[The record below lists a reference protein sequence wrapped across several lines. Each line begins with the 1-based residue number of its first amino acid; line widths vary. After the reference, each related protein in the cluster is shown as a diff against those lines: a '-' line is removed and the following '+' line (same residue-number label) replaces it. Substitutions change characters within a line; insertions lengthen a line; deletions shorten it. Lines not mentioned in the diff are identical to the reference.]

1 MRSCSEEQRLRESMA
16 TMASFSTPS
25 FSWRSSLP
33 HFNPCSDRLSL
44 TICVVPLPVIGM
56 VAYGLVTVLG
66 LQFTQKSLPF
76 GLNQTD
82 ARLVLLSTTTSMA
95 AASGYF
101 LYLLSTKFSGSSCSY
116 CLLSALLSFSLFFI
130 TLKDFGLPEIKKE
143 LGLQLFVAGLV
154 IVTLNSSYSNSRS
167 GPSSMDNI
175 NLPYFPTEITSEST
189 PFAISLAKHLNSIGA
204 KMYGAFWC
212 SHCLEQKEMFGRE
225 AAKHLNYVECF
236 PNGFKKGTL
245 MEKSCAEV
253 GIEGFPTW
261 VINGKVL
268 SGELEFSELAEASG
282 FPLDKATQSPNLQF
296 FKPNQYEPKF
306 SLQKKKMC
314 SQISESEQ
322 EQLLEKLEVFKI
334 KGKDKQGRKI
344 LRIIGK
350 FFPARILS
358 VDVLRKYLEEKIF
371 PRLGKR
377 KFSVLY
383 VHTGVQRSENFPG
396 ISALRS
402 IYEAIP
408 MNVKENLEA
417 VYFVHPGLQSRLFL
431 ATFGRLLF
439 TGGGLYGKLRYVSRL
454 DYLWEQVRRNE
465 IEIPEFVYDHD
476 EDLEHR
482 PMMDYG
488 LESDHPRVYDVPAAD
503 SPVSMYSMRCIL

>member
-1 MRSCSEEQRLRESMA
+1 MRSCSEEHRLRESMA

-25 FSWRSSLP
+25 FSCRSSLP
-33 HFNPCSDRLSL
+33 HFNPCSTRLSL
-44 TICVVPLPVIGM
+44 TIFQKKNKAFTWLRGCRTLLLPLRCSSQDSEPEPNTTTSSSSSPFSSPSPRDLSYNLYSGLGAIGLLETTYLTYLKLTNSSVFCPIGGGSCSDILNSDYAQIFGVVPLPVIGM

-101 LYLLSTKFSGSSCSY
+101 LYILSTKFSGSSCSY

-154 IVTLNSSYSNSRS
+154 IVTLNSSYTNSRS

-282 FPLDKATQSPNLQF
+282 FPLDKATQSPNL
-296 FKPNQYEPKF
+296 
-306 SLQKKKMC
+306 
-314 SQISESEQ
+314 
-322 EQLLEKLEVFKI
+322 
-334 KGKDKQGRKI
+334 
-344 LRIIGK
+344 
-350 FFPARILS
+350 
-358 VDVLRKYLEEKIF
+358 
-371 PRLGKR
+371 
-377 KFSVLY
+377 
-383 VHTGVQRSENFPG
+383 VQ
-396 ISALRS
+396 
-402 IYEAIP
+402 
-408 MNVKENLEA
+408 
-417 VYFVHPGLQSRLFL
+417 
-431 ATFGRLLF
+431 
-439 TGGGLYGKLRYVSRL
+439 
-454 DYLWEQVRRNE
+454 
-465 IEIPEFVYDHD
+465 
-476 EDLEHR
+476 
-482 PMMDYG
+482 
-488 LESDHPRVYDVPAAD
+488 
-503 SPVSMYSMRCIL
+503 